1 MPRSHAS
8 ARQLSV
14 KITGNKMSENSKSAS
29 KWLSKKMAAARST
42 YMIASLFTLFS
53 ASCFVVFSWYL
64 ATFAAE
70 WLDNGLV
77 VPSTLLIASLFLAG
91 RYLFAHLES
100 RFNYRAGNE
109 IVADIKKELY
119 PKLLNNSKLDSTSSA
134 LYVTRVS
141 DDLRPYFAFFIPYS
155 VATAVVS
162 ILLLIVAFWLE
173 KWVAIV
179 LMVSLLV
186 IPMQMAVVGIGAE
199 SLHKKHTN
207 LFLKYSAVFYNRMQ
221 TIAEIVNLDNFKS
234 QYRFLSRKSEE
245 LNKAT
250 INVMRVAILS
260 SAVLELF
267 VTICIAAIAIYLGMS
282 LMGIMTGPNYG
293 KGYDFHTA
301 LFLLTIA
308 PYFFFYLRKFV
319 SAYHDRNKA
328 LASAELLMPV
338 LNEEITAPLA
348 DQDEGFK
355 RFEING
361 LDFSYPDTPVKVL
374 HDINAAFPRKG
385 LVLVKGISGSGK
397 STLLKICAGSLTPD
411 EGILSVNG
419 KDNNWSHQWLKAN
432 SSYMNQFPFI
442 FDGTLQYNVFL
453 ERAMEAA
460 DGMAVKMRGKAQQG
474 KSKDEQIKERE
485 EQKSTEMQAGYPV
498 FLDKILTKKE
508 EGWDTVLSHNG
519 KQLSGGERQLVTL
532 ARMMLHP
539 RPVAILDEPTANLD
553 PETTGIILQEIVK
566 MGEERLVIVA
576 SHEKLFEGVA
586 DAIVN
591 LNWGEQVNH
600 E

>member
-1 MPRSHAS
+1 
-8 ARQLSV
+8 
-14 KITGNKMSENSKSAS
+14 
-29 KWLSKKMAAARST
+29 MAGERGT
-42 YMIASLFTLFS
+42 YMIASLFTLLS

-64 ATFAAE
+64 STFSAQ
-70 WLDNGLV
+70 WLDHGLIL
-77 VPSTLLIASLFLAG
+77 PNTLIIASLFLAG

-100 RFNYRAGNE
+100 RFNYKAGNR
-109 IVADIKKELY
+109 IVAGLKKELY
-119 PKLLNNSKLDSTSSA
+119 PRLLNNSKLDSTTST

-162 ILLLIVAFWLE
+162 ILLLVITFWLE
-173 KWVAIV
+173 KWVAII
-179 LMVSLLV
+179 LMVSLMV
-186 IPMQMAVVGIGAE
+186 IPMQMAVVGVGAE

-207 LFLKYSAVFYNRMQ
+207 LFLKYSAVFYNRLQ
-221 TIAEIVNLDNFKS
+221 TVAEIVNLNNFKS

-250 INVMRVAILS
+250 INVMRIAILS

-293 KGYDFHTA
+293 EGYDFHTA
-301 LFLLTIA
+301 LFLLIIA

-338 LNEEITAPLA
+338 LNEAIAPMEA
-348 DQDEGFK
+348 DQGESLQSL
-355 RFEING
+355 EISG

-374 HDINAAFPRKG
+374 HDISVVFPSKG

-397 STLLKICAGSLTPD
+397 STLLKICTGSLTPD
-411 EGILSVNG
+411 DGRISVNG
-419 KDNNWSHQWLKAN
+419 KGNGWSQQWLNEN

-453 ERAMEAA
+453 ETVTDQNGLTPEGRPT
-460 DGMAVKMRGKAQQG
+460 KYNIPRQ
-474 KSKDEQIKERE
+474 
-485 EQKSTEMQAGYPV
+485 YPA
-498 FLDKILTKKE
+498 FLNKILSKKE
-508 EGWDTVLSHNG
+508 EGWQTELSHNG

-553 PETTGIILQEIVK
+553 PETTEIILQEIVK
-566 MGEERLVIVA
+566 MAEERLVIVA
-576 SHEKLFEGVA
+576 SHEQLFEGVA
-586 DAIVN
+586 DAIVD
-591 LNWGEQVNH
+591 LNWGEQMNH
-600 E
+600 A